1 MFRPM
6 ERTYGNTERQH
17 IISISSC
24 AIGVVRRN
32 RHNTRRGGDS
42 ARAVSRIWSSGQ
54 CAGRRAEHCTK
65 CNAEQHAFE
74 SASSSNRNINF
85 CQGRCGR
92 WCGKDRGFIS
102 IRIGTDAN
110 G

>member
-17 IISISSC
+17 ITSISSC

-32 RHNTRRGGDS
+32 RHDSRRGGYS

-65 CNAEQHAFE
+65 CDTEQHARE
-74 SASSSNRNINF
+74 IACSRTRNINF
-85 CQGRCGR
+85 CQGRCCS
-92 WCGKDRGFIS
+92 WCCKDRSIS
-102 IRIGTDAN
+102 GRIGTNAN